1 MNKGLSV
8 FMNVMLSECC
18 SNFARLF
25 LRVFIG
31 VLMLS
36 HGIAKIENFDLMV
49 DTFPDPLG
57 MGRAISLT
65 LILLAEVGCS
75 ILLVVG
81 LMTRLAVLP
90 LIFGMVIATFFTYPV
105 ITLSNIELPM
115 LYLGIYITILML
127 GPGKCSIDYLLKRAY
142 SVKLIE
148 EGQAAKA
155 SREVKEETISGAA
168 EPEN

>member
-1 MNKGLSV
+1 MNKRLSV
-8 FMNVMLSECC
+8 FMNIMLSECC

-105 ITLSNIELPM
+105 ITLSNIELQM